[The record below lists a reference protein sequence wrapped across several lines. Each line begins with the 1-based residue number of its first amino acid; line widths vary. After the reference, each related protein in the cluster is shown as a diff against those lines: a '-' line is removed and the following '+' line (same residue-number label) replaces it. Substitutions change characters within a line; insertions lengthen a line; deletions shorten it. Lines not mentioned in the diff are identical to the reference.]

1 MKILEYNWLIFVAM
15 GIVLVILVA
24 GIINLAFKGP
34 KAQSRSNQLMRMR
47 VVAQFVAVVLIMI
60 GFWFKTKGQ

>member
-1 MKILEYNWLIFVAM
+1 MKIIEYNWLIFIAM
-15 GIVLVILVA
+15 GIVLAILIA

-34 KAQSRSNQLMRMR
+34 KSASRSNKLMRMR
-47 VVAQFVAVVLIMI
+47 VIAQFIAVVLIMV